1 MKNCLIFGKV
11 KHLFP
16 LYNLSLVR
24 HMWLS
29 FYHLLYIRFCQFPW
43 LSQWWINL
51 CLLNQ
56 RQTDKGNH
64 QVSLLFYLDLSMF
77 QSGTASSSISH
88 LSYSISVGINSLQ
101 YIFIYS
107 HFFNFQKLQLNWI
120 IDLKALFVLLYLCL
134 LAIYLFWALEF
145 LKLNH
150 LMHRFI

>member
-1 MKNCLIFGKV
+1 MLSFLLSIQSHGFLHIINFKECINQELWISLQDLPMKLTMPRLNLKYYTVKNCLIFGKV

-16 LYNLSLVR
+16 LYNLSLVK

-77 QSGTASSSISH
+77 QSGTASS
-88 LSYSISVGINSLQ
+88 
-101 YIFIYS
+101 
-107 HFFNFQKLQLNWI
+107 
-120 IDLKALFVLLYLCL
+120 
-134 LAIYLFWALEF
+134 
-145 LKLNH
+145 
-150 LMHRFI
+150 